1 MIDPMERNGAVIK
14 ASELETI
21 MIAADK
27 LGVSRQRIHQMF
39 SEGKLDYYRIGK
51 RRLVHKR
58 DIERLVRAKSKPRK
72 VA

>member
-1 MIDPMERNGAVIK
+1 MERNGAVIR

-21 MIAADK
+21 VVAADR

-39 SEGKLDYYRIGK
+39 AEGKLDYYRIGK

-58 DIERLVRAKSKPRK
+58 DIERLVRAKGKR

>member
-1 MIDPMERNGAVIK
+1 MERNGAIIK

-21 MIAADK
+21 MVAADQ
-27 LGVSRQRIHQMF
+27 LGVTRQRIHQMF
-39 SEGKLDYYRIGK
+39 KEGKLDYYRIGK

-58 DIERLVRAKSKPRK
+58 DIDRLVRAKSKSKK

>member
-1 MIDPMERNGAVIK
+1 MERNGAVIR
-14 ASELETI
+14 ANELETI
-21 MIAADK
+21 SIAAER

-39 SEGKLDYYRIGK
+39 NEGKLDYYKIGK

-58 DIERLVRAKSKPRK
+58 DIERLVRQKAKK